1 MNSTVRSLFL
11 GIIKIHILHHAAME
25 PVFGLWLIDE
35 LGRHGYSISPGTLY
49 PIFHSLERD
58 GLLRS
63 YEEAVN
69 GKIRK
74 YYRTTGKG
82 KSTLKE
88 AKLKVQEL
96 FEEMMDETETA
107 NIR

>member
-11 GIIKIHILHHAAME
+11 GIVKIHILHHAAQE
-25 PVFGLWLIDE
+25 PVFGLWFIDE
-35 LGRHGYSISPGTLY
+35 LGRHGYEISPGTLY
-49 PIFHSLERD
+49 PILHSLERD

-74 YYRTTGKG
+74 YYHASAKG
-82 KSTLKE
+82 RKTLK
-88 AKLKVQEL
+88 AARVKVQEL
-96 FEEMMDETETA
+96 LSELVDNATIKKP
-107 NIR
+107 N